1 MSVATGLVLALAS
14 TAAIST
20 GFFVQH
26 QAASGL
32 PPLSLRRPLRSL
44 RSLFQNLRWLGG
56 FGLGIAGWGLYV
68 AALTLAP
75 LSLVQAC
82 SAGGI
87 GVLALLSRTNVP
99 RERAGVALS
108 IAGLVLLGVSLAG
121 GTDAGRSGSLA
132 APVLWLAVSAAL
144 AVAVAGP
151 AARLLVA
158 GAGLGAAAGILY
170 AAGDVGTK
178 SAVHGGVRLWLVP
191 AILAAHGLAFVAL
204 QLGFQRG
211 APLAT
216 AGVST
221 LLMNSLP
228 ILAGLAVFGE
238 ALPGGLLGV
247 LRVAAFAL
255 VVAGASALATQAAPA
270 PAEAFG

>member
-1 MSVATGLVLALAS
+1 MSIAAGLVLALAS

-32 PPLSLRRPLRSL
+32 PQLSLRRPLRSL
-44 RSLFQNLRWLGG
+44 QSLFRNLRWLGG
-56 FGLGIAGWGLYV
+56 FVLGIAGWALYV
-68 AALTLAP
+68 GALALAP

-87 GVLALLSRTNVP
+87 GVLALLARTRVS
-99 RERAGVALS
+99 RERVGVGLS

-121 GTDAGRSGSLA
+121 GADSGRAGSLT
-132 APVLWLAVSAAL
+132 APVVWLVVSAAL
-144 AVAVAGP
+144 AAVAVGP
-151 AARLLVA
+151 AARLLMP
-158 GAGLGAAAGILY
+158 GAGLGGAAGILY

-238 ALPGGLLGV
+238 SLPGGPLGV

-255 VVAGASALATQAAPA
+255 VVAGASALATQGTPA

>member
-1 MSVATGLVLALAS
+1 MSVAAGLVLALAS
-14 TAAIST
+14 SAAIST

-26 QAASGL
+26 RVTSGL
-32 PPLSLRRPLRSL
+32 PQLSLRRPLRSL
-44 RSLFQNLRWLGG
+44 LSLFGNLLWFGG
-56 FGLGIAGWGLYV
+56 FALGIAGWALYV
-68 AALTLAP
+68 GALALAP

-87 GVLALLSRTNVP
+87 GVLALLSGTRVG

-108 IAGLVLLGVSLAG
+108 IAGLVLLGASLAG
-121 GTDAGRSGSLA
+121 GADSGSTGSLG
-132 APVLWLAVSAAL
+132 APFAWLVVSAAF
-144 AVAVAGP
+144 AVAAAGP
-151 AARLLVA
+151 GARLLGP
-158 GAGLGAAAGILY
+158 GAGLGAAAGVLY

-178 SAVHGGVRLWLVP
+178 SAVHGGVRLSLVP

-204 QLGFQRG
+204 QLAFQRG

-238 ALPGGLLGV
+238 SLPGGPLGA
-247 LRVAAFAL
+247 LRVVAFAL
-255 VVAGASALATQAAPA
+255 VVAGAAALATQRTPA

>member
-1 MSVATGLVLALAS
+1 MSVAAGLVLALAS
-14 TAAIST
+14 AAAIST

-26 QAASGL
+26 QVASRL
-32 PPLSLRRPLRSL
+32 PQLSLRRPLRSL
-44 RSLFQNLRWLGG
+44 QSLFQNLRWLGG
-56 FGLGIAGWGLYV
+56 FFLGIAGWGLYV
-68 AALTLAP
+68 GALALAP

-87 GVLALLSRTNVP
+87 GVLALLSRTRVA

-121 GTDAGRSGSLA
+121 GADSGRTGSIA
-132 APVLWLAVSAAL
+132 APVLWLVVSAAL
-144 AVAVAGP
+144 AAVAAGP
-151 AARLLVA
+151 AARVLLP

-178 SAVHGGVRLWLVP
+178 SAVHGGIRLWLVP

-228 ILAGLAVFGE
+228 ILAGLPVFGE
-238 ALPGGLLGV
+238 ALPGGPLGA
-247 LRVAAFAL
+247 LRVAAFGL
-255 VVAGASALATQAAPA
+255 VVVGASVLGTQGAPIA
-270 PAEAFG
+270 AEAVG